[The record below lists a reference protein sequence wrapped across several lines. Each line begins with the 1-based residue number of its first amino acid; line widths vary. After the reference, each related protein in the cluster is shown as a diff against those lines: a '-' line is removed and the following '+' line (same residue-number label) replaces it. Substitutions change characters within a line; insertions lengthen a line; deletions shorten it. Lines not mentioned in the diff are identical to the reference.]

1 MHSCG
6 QARGS
11 AASRAGTRAAGHR
24 SAHLPGSPAR
34 RTAEPVPPGGGGA
47 WSPRT
52 RSPAGPR
59 GTGHRGGRPSARGW
73 GCRGA
78 RGGSGTPSPSARRE
92 APAGSASTCYRTA
105 FPLSINIDLPPPGAV
120 RRSPS
125 RPRLYLRGFRSSR
138 PPPLPRLPRAKPAAC
153 LDSPAVASLQ
163 HLALQCNSGT
173 RDQTVPL
180 KSDHQV

>member
-1 MHSCG
+1 MWPGARVSGVQGRHTGCRPPLSTSPGESC
-6 QARGS
+6 S
-11 AASRAGTRAAGHR
+11 ANRRASPAWGWR
-24 SAHLPGSPAR
+24 SAEPDD
-34 RTAEPVPPGGGGA
+34 AEPGWAEGQ
-47 WSPRT
+47 
-52 RSPAGPR
+52 
-59 GTGHRGGRPSARGW
+59 GHRGGRPSARGW

-153 LDSPAVASLQ
+153 LDSPTVASLQ